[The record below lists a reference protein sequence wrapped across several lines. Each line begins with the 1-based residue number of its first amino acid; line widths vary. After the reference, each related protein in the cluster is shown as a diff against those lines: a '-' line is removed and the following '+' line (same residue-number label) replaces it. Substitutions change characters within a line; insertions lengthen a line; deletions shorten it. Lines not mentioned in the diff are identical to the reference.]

1 MTESNRRPIEV
12 PPRRQAEAP
21 SVQNLLKA
29 NRSAPVTERALSAPT
44 LSSGTEPR
52 LASVLKQVSYYM
64 PTDDVTRAKAAYTAT
79 NGQEKDHSWSDFITR
94 AVLTEVKRR
103 EDLYNEGDRFQ
114 GNGRNLAPGRKIQ
127 F

>member
-29 NRSAPVTERALSAPT
+29 NRSAPVTERALSATT
-44 LSSGTEPR
+44 LSSSTEGM
-52 LASVLKQVSYYM
+52 ATSVLKQVSYYM
-64 PTDDVTRAKAAYTAT
+64 PTDAVARAKAAYTAT
-79 NGQEKDHSWSDFITR
+79 SGQENDHSWSDFITR
-94 AVLTEVKRR
+94 AVLAEVERR
-103 EDLYNEGDRFQ
+103 EDLYNEGERFQ